1 MHENPFYHM
10 LKVFNV
16 KTSESLWYNENLIRF
31 KRSVIMSVFYHVR
44 GDGEWLG
51 GLRGQVNNSEV
62 NCLGLLVQLSGLKAQ
77 ILYCVLMS

>member
-1 MHENPFYHM
+1 
-10 LKVFNV
+10 
-16 KTSESLWYNENLIRF
+16 
-31 KRSVIMSVFYHVR
+31 MSVFYHVR